1 MFKLL
6 LRSVCLCVSVSGA
19 IALDMAPADGPPEEP
34 PAVSLPSNLQDG
46 ESLPSGSEVNEA
58 LREILDEERNR
69 EERLKEPQ
77 QVQSRETSRLA

>member
-19 IALDMAPADGPPEEP
+19 MAPADGPPEEP